1 MKDTLDTLQKA
12 RSLNLDPEVYGTIA
26 EIGAGQE
33 VARWFFMAGRAANT
47 VAKSVSAYDMVVSD
61 AVYGKSD
68 RYVSRSRL
76 TAMLDCEYAQ
86 LHDHLQAARA
96 DQSRFFVFADTVT
109 TRRFGK
115 PELGNGWLGVRFQTA
130 PHQPPSEVIV
140 HVVMQ
145 DSERE
150 REQEALGIL
159 GVNLLYGAVTHHASP
174 DTLIDS
180 LMDGLS
186 RERVEIDMI
195 RFAGPAFAT
204 SDNRCLAL
212 RLVERG
218 FTSAVMITAE
228 GEVVQPAEVLYRR
241 AVLVERGSFRP
252 VTRRNV
258 DIVDRARAQFTAEP
272 EMAGETPIVLLEMTL
287 ASLREDKLTSLR
299 EDRAIDLQD
308 FLARADL
315 LRSLGRNVLIS
326 NHGPYYQLA
335 EHLARS
341 TQKPIGIALSLRSLL
356 GIMDEHDY
364 EELPGRAL
372 EAVGRLF
379 SRSVRVYLYPD
390 VDPATGEVRSVDSL
404 SNAPRLRHLMAHL
417 LENRHIV
424 PIGEYSKDCLAID
437 DSRVLEDIRSGGTRW
452 ERDVPESVVE
462 IIKRDRLFQRP
473 STR

>member
-1 MKDTLDTLQKA
+1 MSDALDTLQKA

-61 AVYGKSD
+61 AIYGKSD
-68 RYVSRSRL
+68 RYVSRARL
-76 TAMLDCEYAQ
+76 TAMLDCEYAL
-86 LHDHLQAARA
+86 LHDHLGAARA
-96 DQSRFFVFADTVT
+96 DRSRFFVFADTVT

-115 PELGNGWLGVRFQTA
+115 PELGNGWLGVRFQAA

-159 GVNLLYGAVTHHASP
+159 GVNLLFGAVTHHASP

-195 RFAGPAFAT
+195 RVDGPAFAST
-204 SDNRCLAL
+204 DNRCLAL

-218 FTSAVMITAE
+218 FTSAVLITAD

-258 DIVDRARAQFTAEP
+258 DIVDRALTQFTAEP
-272 EMAGETPIVLLEMTL
+272 EMVGETPIVLLEMTL
-287 ASLREDKLTSLR
+287 SSLQEEK
-299 EDRAIDLQD
+299 AIDLRD

-341 TQKPIGIALSLRSLL
+341 TQKPIGIALSLRALQ
-356 GIMDEHDY
+356 GIMNEQNY

-379 SRSVRVYLYPD
+379 TRSVRVYLYPD
-390 VDPATGEVRSVDSL
+390 FDPATGGMRNVDSM
-404 SNAPRLRHLMAHL
+404 STTPRLRHLLAHL

-424 PIGEYSKDCLAID
+424 PIPECSDDCLAID
-437 DSRVLEDIRSGGTRW
+437 DDRVLEGIRSGDASW
-452 ERDVPESVVE
+452 ERDVPECVVE
-462 IIKRDRLFQRP
+462 IIKRDGLFHR
-473 STR
+473 R